1 MVGRA
6 GFASDSASGSG
17 CVGGKL
23 YVRGCRHC
31 FCPGILKAGDQR
43 EEEGGAGRLS
53 LSLVV
58 IRFSRFYR
66 MEKVV
71 EGPC

>member
-1 MVGRA
+1 MQALLQIQQAARDV
-6 GFASDSASGSG
+6 
-17 CVGGKL
+17 L
-23 YVRGCRHC
+23 EENMYVRGCRLC

-66 MEKVV
+66 VEKVV